1 MKKFTIS
8 FLTAF
13 FFCISVFSGSDDYA
27 IRTGLS
33 AAAFEAISA
42 EEEFDAEIC
51 YVPAIGVKHPC

>member
-42 EEEFDAEIC
+42 EEEFDADML
-51 YVPAIGVKHPC
+51 

>member
-51 YVPAIGVKHPC
+51 YDSGDWSQTPC